1 MTEQIIIY
9 LLNEDKNIRECIETS
24 TNLTFKELVDLFSDV
39 CKITDFSNGKITLN
53 KHKVNDETLTLDEMG
68 ITNHSVLK
76 YSSQKDSEDIPT
88 KYPLFIRNTRIK
100 SSINTKPIRILEP
113 ESIPQKPELNIVLTL
128 MPTLIMFALVVVLR
142 GFMSSSQGSFVL
154 FSICSM
160 GLGVI
165 TSVANIFATKKK
177 YKKECSKRKEK
188 YLKYIEEK
196 NRK

>member
-9 LLNEDKNIRECIETS
+9 LINEDKNIRECIETS

-76 YSSQKDSEDIPT
+76 YSSQKDSEDITT

-100 SSINTKPIRILEP
+100 SSIQNQSE
-113 ESIPQKPELNIVLTL
+113 
-128 MPTLIMFALVVVLR
+128 F
-142 GFMSSSQGSFVL
+142 
-154 FSICSM
+154 
-160 GLGVI
+160 
-165 TSVANIFATKKK
+165 
-177 YKKECSKRKEK
+177 
-188 YLKYIEEK
+188 
-196 NRK
+196 